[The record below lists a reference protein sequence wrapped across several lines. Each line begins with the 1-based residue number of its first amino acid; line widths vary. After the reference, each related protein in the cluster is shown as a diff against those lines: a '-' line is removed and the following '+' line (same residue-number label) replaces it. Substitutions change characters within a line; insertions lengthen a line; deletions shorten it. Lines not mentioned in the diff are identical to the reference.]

1 MSIISVPEIPA
12 TAADLV
18 GRAFK
23 ITRQH
28 WRTCLFLFMVPA
40 FINNLASE
48 VIYWVCEHLWSG
60 YPEALLSSMLA
71 LAVVADVVSKVV
83 IGQRMLALQYFVS
96 EQAADLRDGVDMAAK
111 KWLLAAVLMLP
122 VIVGDLIVTS
132 VAAGCGAI
140 VESVERHV
148 NLLPSGIAEVV
159 GLVLMVLYMLLS
171 FPYLMGCSLNAF
183 FMAIMVCEKLSL
195 WRAMKRFLHLVFS
208 PTGGLVPFVILLTVV
223 YYLLSVPVGA
233 IQSLEAFADL
243 LKDGAR
249 EVAGVGCAFIDAC
262 FLTPIA
268 ALYFSSLAIAGVLL
282 HYYLRVDLEGED
294 LKEQMTR
301 SGTAPKGPGA

>member
-1 MSIISVPEIPA
+1 MSIVGVPEVPA

-18 GRAFK
+18 GRALK

-28 WRTCLFLFMVPA
+28 WRPCLVLFMVPA

-71 LAVVADVVSKVV
+71 LAVVTDVVSKVV

-96 EQAADLRDGVDMAAK
+96 EQAADLRAGVDMAAK
-111 KWLLAAVLMLP
+111 KWMLAAVLMLP
-122 VIVGDLIVTS
+122 VIVGDLFVTS
-132 VAAGCGAI
+132 LAAGCGAI

-148 NLLPSGIAEVV
+148 NLLPSGIAEVA

-183 FMAIMVCEKLSL
+183 FMAILVREQLSL
-195 WRAMKRFLHLVFS
+195 WLAMRRFLQLVFS
-208 PTGGLVPFVILLTVV
+208 PGGLVSFMILLTVI

-243 LKDGAR
+243 LKGSAR
-249 EVAGVGCAFIDAC
+249 EVAGVVCAFIDAC

-268 ALYFSSLAIAGVLL
+268 AFFFSSLAIAGVLM
-282 HYYLRVDLEGED
+282 HFYLRVDLEGED

-301 SGTAPKGPGA
+301 SRLVSKEPGV